1 MPLHRDPAPFL
12 RVHVAAEPTKYQGL
26 HDTPENATLIERF
39 VNAAETFEIVNGRAV
54 SVRAPEAGQPIPG
67 VRYF

>member
-1 MPLHRDPAPFL
+1 MPLPPAP
-12 RVHVAAEPTKYQGL
+12 VHVHHAVAAPTKYQGL
-26 HDTPENATLIERF
+26 YDTPENTALIERF

-54 SVRAPEAGQPIPG
+54 SVRNPATGQPIPG